1 MKTKQHTYKAALYM
15 RLSKEDGEKESASI
29 GTQRKML
36 RFFAKEN
43 HFDVY
48 DEYIDDG
55 VSGTTFERPDFQRM
69 IHDIEY
75 GFVNMVITKDLSR
88 LGRDYITAGKYTEF
102 YFPEHGVR
110 YIAINDGYDS
120 INEYN
125 DIAPFKNVINEMYAR
140 DTSKK
145 IRSAFQTK
153 MKDGCYIG
161 NFAPYGYMKDPT
173 NKNHLIVDPVTA
185 PVVREMF
192 SMAENGDPPS
202 VIAKHL
208 NDEAI
213 LTPALY
219 RCYKHPYLDPGVYTQ
234 RREWTSSS
242 VCKMLRNVV
251 YLGHTAQGKTT
262 KVSFKSKITLSNPE
276 DDWIIVKHTHD
287 PIISEEQFY
296 AVRSRSISR
305 KNLPKNGF
313 KNVFSGIAKCMDCGR
328 NMSTTGS
335 RRKGATT
342 NLVCG
347 GYKLYGRQECTNH
360 FIDYDTLYDIVMEE
374 IRKQISFSQLDK
386 QSIIQEVQQQAEEQ
400 RAGTENKKKLSLL
413 KARDRELDKIIRRL
427 YEDNVAGK
435 INDNRFN
442 RLLTAYELEQ
452 KNIANQIRSLSQHDL
467 PQVTDAYLKFL
478 NLIDD
483 ITDVKELTP
492 ELLHKLIERIE
503 IGQGYF
509 DEDDEKK
516 EKKRQTIRIYYRFI
530 GSKTNDVIA

>member
-1 MKTKQHTYKAALYM
+1 M